1 MVWLADNTGEDPHR
15 STNLSFNCVRFI
27 PYIFTKFV
35 RVSFQPAEMGFTV
48 QSSKGKFGK
57 EKSISDI
64 IKLNVLGDEW

>member
-1 MVWLADNTGEDPHR
+1 M
-15 STNLSFNCVRFI
+15 FI
-27 PYIFTKFV
+27 PYIFRKFV
-35 RVSFQPAEMGFTV
+35 RVSSQSPEMGFTV